1 MTNRHRPQ
9 LNFYF
14 VGKRCSQLNGFHPE
28 RFGKLM
34 TNSGLNLGH
43 EDTSAARKDHLTGP
57 VVGGGMEELECI
69 LKDRWT
75 LASSTGRG
83 SGWSRRKSLSFNSFW
98 ICCQPEVSSQ
108 KSNLFE
114 EAKILV
120 PLSPQHVFWLNWS
133 QPEPKLQASCTHQK
147 SL

>member
-1 MTNRHRPQ
+1 M
-9 LNFYF
+9 
-14 VGKRCSQLNGFHPE
+14 
-28 RFGKLM
+28 M
-34 TNSGLNLGH
+34 TNSSLDLGH

-108 KSNLFE
+108 KGNLFE

-120 PLSPQHVFWLNWS
+120 PLPPQHVFWLNWS